1 MISGGEYGG
10 FPVAKLITFSIS
22 RIRNEFEIL
31 QLVSGVSRPA
41 KMEGDAGSCGILL
54 QPAS

>member
-1 MISGGEYGG
+1 MISGGEYGD

-22 RIRNEFEIL
+22 
-31 QLVSGVSRPA
+31 GVSPPA
-41 KMEGDAGSCGILL
+41 KMEGNGGSCGILL